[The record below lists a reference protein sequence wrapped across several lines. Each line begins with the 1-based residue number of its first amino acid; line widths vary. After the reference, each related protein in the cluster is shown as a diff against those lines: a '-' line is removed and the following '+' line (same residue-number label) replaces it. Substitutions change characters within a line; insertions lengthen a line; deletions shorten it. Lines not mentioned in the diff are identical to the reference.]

1 MADMYYYMWEMVTS
15 LTIIILVA
23 AYIIHDRIRLRW
35 EKIENEAQRA
45 QKLQQ
50 LRRVTMSVLGGLA
63 VIGGGAWMLFIK
75 THKIYISE
83 ELMGFH
89 TYVPAILMTVIGIVV
104 LSLAARKYFQTG

>member
-23 AYIIHDRIRLRW
+23 AYITHDRIRLRY
-35 EKIENEAQRA
+35 EKIEDEARRT

-50 LRRVTMSVLGGLA
+50 LSRITMSILGSLA
-63 VIGGGAWMLFIK
+63 VIGGGGWMLFIK
-75 THKIYISE
+75 THTIYISE

-89 TYVPAILMTVIGIVV
+89 TYVPPIIMAAIGIVV
-104 LSLAARKYFQTG
+104 LSLAAKRYLRTE